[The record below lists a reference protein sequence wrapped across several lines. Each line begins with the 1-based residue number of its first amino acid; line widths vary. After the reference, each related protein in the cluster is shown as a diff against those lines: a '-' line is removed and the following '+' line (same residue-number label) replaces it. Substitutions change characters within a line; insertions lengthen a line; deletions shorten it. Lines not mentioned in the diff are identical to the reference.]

1 MTDNYRRKDFFT
13 PRSMKE
19 ATGID
24 DMPPELRCMTT
35 FKRQKRKSELRCMT
49 TFKRQ
54 KRKSITPHLLAAL
67 ILVVYA
73 VVARWGH

>member
-1 MTDNYRRKDFFT
+1 MNDNYRRKDFFT

-24 DMPPELRCMTT
+24 DMPPELRCMT
-35 FKRQKRKSELRCMT
+35 K
-49 TFKRQ
+49 FKRQ
-54 KRKSITPHLLAAL
+54 KRKSIAPHLLAAL
-67 ILVVYA
+67 ILIVYA

>member
-1 MTDNYRRKDFFT
+1 MNDNYRRKDFFT

-24 DMPPELRCMTT
+24 DMPPELRCI
-35 FKRQKRKSELRCMT
+35 T